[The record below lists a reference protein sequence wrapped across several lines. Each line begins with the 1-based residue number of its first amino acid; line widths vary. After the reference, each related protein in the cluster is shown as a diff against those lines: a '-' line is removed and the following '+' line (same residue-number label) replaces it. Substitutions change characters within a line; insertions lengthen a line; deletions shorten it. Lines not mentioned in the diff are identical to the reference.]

1 MLLMLWTL
9 LMTPLVQASQG
20 PYMWGVGP
28 TISTIV
34 LPGTHP
40 FNFPDEADA
49 AGFKGTGGDV
59 GFGLHG
65 VMYMRATQ
73 RFGTHMW
80 YHTGQNGYSSP
91 NLTLEYDFVGSS
103 ANGVT
108 VLGGLGGG
116 FGSQSWENEAGS
128 KLKMNTFILRAQ
140 GSVNY
145 RTKANCV
152 EIGAFVNM
160 FLPSGQRIEK
170 PNGNETDVGFVMY
183 PTLGLEFT
191 AFFGDFK
198 PPKKGK
204 NKRQRRRKKG
214 GRR

>member
-9 LMTPLVQASQG
+9 LLSPFAHAGEG

-34 LPGTHP
+34 LPGSHP
-40 FNFPDEADA
+40 FNFPDEADD
-49 AGFKGTGGDV
+49 AGFKATGPDV
-59 GFGLHG
+59 GLGIHA

-80 YHTGQNGYSSP
+80 YHTGENGYSSP

-116 FGSQSWENEAGS
+116 FGAQRWKNENND
-128 KLKMNTFILRAQ
+128 KLKMSTFILRAQ

-145 RTKANCV
+145 RTKANCF
-152 EIGAFVNM
+152 ELGAFVNF
-160 FLPSGQRIEK
+160 FLPSGQSIESK
-170 PNGNETDVGFVMY
+170 DGEETEVGFVMY
-183 PTLGLEFT
+183 PTFGLEFT
-191 AFFGDFK
+191 GFFGDFR
-198 PPKKGK
+198 PPKNA
-204 NKRQRRRKKG
+204 NKRGRRKKKG

>member
-145 RTKANCV
+145 RTKANCF

-160 FLPSGQRIEK
+160 LVLSCTQPWASSLRPSLVTSSR
-170 PNGNETDVGFVMY
+170 P
-183 PTLGLEFT
+183 
-191 AFFGDFK
+191 
-198 PPKKGK
+198 
-204 NKRQRRRKKG
+204 RRARTSVNAVV
-214 GRR
+214 RRVVVAECGPC